1 MNMTQRTDGKWRS
14 LASQLGSYGESA
26 KQTPDGFL
34 EAVRHHKKYYG
45 AIFRAEVAFELKQLG
60 YAIEKGEHGF
70 FEIAGISQNTIKAY
84 SQRRKD
90 IEAFLQENQFT
101 GAKAAAVATLKT
113 RPSKKHINRDTLMAS
128 WQAKAALFSA
138 SALDEIKQVTQ
149 QALPSQTLS
158 EHTVKANHPLAHP
171 DHQRHPLAEQA
182 VNDAIAH
189 LSETRIALREA
200 EIVHQASRYVS
211 GDVSIVSLLDTVET
225 LKKTGELIVL
235 PQEADYRGEAYF
247 TTPALLG
254 YEKRLLQAI
263 AKLCVLACQ
272 SRRLSTSCWHRC
284 RT

>member
-1 MNMTQRTDGKWRS
+1 
-14 LASQLGSYGESA
+14 
-26 KQTPDGFL
+26 
-34 EAVRHHKKYYG
+34 
-45 AIFRAEVAFELKQLG
+45 
-60 YAIEKGEHGF
+60 
-70 FEIAGISQNTIKAY
+70 
-84 SQRRKD
+84 
-90 IEAFLQENQFT
+90 
-101 GAKAAAVATLKT
+101 VATLKT

-149 QALPSQTLS
+149 QALPSHALS

-171 DHQRHPLAEQA
+171 AHPSHPLAEQA
-182 VNDAIAH
+182 VKDAIAH
-189 LSETRIALREA
+189 LSQMRIALREA

-235 PQEADYRGEAYF
+235 PQAADYRGEAHF
-247 TTPALLG
+247 TTPALLDD
-254 YEKRLLQAI
+254 EKRLLQAI